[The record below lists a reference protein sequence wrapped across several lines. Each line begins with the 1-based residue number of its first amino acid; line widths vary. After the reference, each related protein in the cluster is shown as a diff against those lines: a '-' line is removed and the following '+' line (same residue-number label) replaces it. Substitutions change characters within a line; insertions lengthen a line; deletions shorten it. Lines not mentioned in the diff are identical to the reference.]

1 MRRGLGFPL
10 VRDVRQW
17 VRFSSVPKL
26 PKGSS
31 PIEGRDYVFP
41 QFLRP
46 RHLFLRPLAA
56 LVVIEVGPVHL
67 LMLTT
72 AVVEPTAARAA
83 HRRGIPVGFKGRQ
96 RLSVVQKSGTR
107 RDEAGLTRRRCI
119 RGHFASP
126 ETEVRPRRFHP
137 RTRASSVSGAC
148 PQPSRRRGT
157 N

>member
-1 MRRGLGFPL
+1 MRAESLQQRASGVDVL
-10 VRDVRQW
+10 VEHLSRE
-17 VRFSSVPKL
+17 P
-26 PKGSS
+26 S
-31 PIEGRDYVFP
+31 PIKGCDYVFP

-96 RLSVVQKSGTR
+96 RLVVVDKKVGREGMMR
-107 RDEAGLTRRRCI
+107 RGSPADGAFEVASQARRR
-119 RGHFASP
+119 R
-126 ETEVRPRRFHP
+126 
-137 RTRASSVSGAC
+137 
-148 PQPSRRRGT
+148 
-157 N
+157 

>member
-31 PIEGRDYVFP
+31 PIEGGDYVFP

-72 AVVEPTAARAA
+72 AV
-83 HRRGIPVGFKGRQ
+83 I
-96 RLSVVQKSGTR
+96 
-107 RDEAGLTRRRCI
+107 
-119 RGHFASP
+119 
-126 ETEVRPRRFHP
+126 
-137 RTRASSVSGAC
+137 
-148 PQPSRRRGT
+148 
-157 N
+157 